1 MDFQFFASVMVIE
14 AKDYSGHGTVMCQS
28 MMEVPHH
35 PCDPSCDGE
44 IMCAPVYDN
53 QMYLFHADDG
63 TNQVRSNRINAF
75 PIFSLP
81 KKLMFFELKIAVS
94 TIPVKCRPFRLKL
107 SD

>member
-1 MDFQFFASVMVIE
+1 MCREIDPQGKESSSYLVLAQDESFNCYFKMDFQLFASVMVIE

-63 TNQVRSNRINAF
+63 TNQVRSN
-75 PIFSLP
+75 
-81 KKLMFFELKIAVS
+81 M
-94 TIPVKCRPFRLKL
+94 
-107 SD
+107 